1 MSEAKSKVDE
11 LREALAKRRAVADA
25 GSEPVAADAT
35 TPAEPT
41 EGEAAA
47 NGVPSGPDEGS
58 ARVQQAEAQAAV
70 ARDQYVRTLAE
81 FENFRKRAERERD
94 DAITFANERLLREV
108 MPVLDHLDEALG
120 TATASAA
127 NGETPAAM
135 RALAEGVELTQRQF
149 FAILNRFGF
158 EEVPAAVNL
167 KFDPAVH
174 EAVAQIDAEG
184 VASGAIV
191 VRHRRGYR
199 LNGRLLR
206 AALVVVAR

>member
-1 MSEAKSKVDE
+1 MSDAKSKVDE
-11 LREALAKRRAVADA
+11 LREALAKRRAVADV
-25 GSEPVAADAT
+25 SPEPAPA
-35 TPAEPT
+35 AEPA
-41 EGEAAA
+41 EGEAGA
-47 NGVPSGPDEGS
+47 NGASSVSDECS
-58 ARVQQAEAQAAV
+58 ARVQEAEAQAAA

-94 DAITFANERLLREV
+94 DAITFANERLLREL

-120 TATASAA
+120 TATANAA
-127 NGETPAAM
+127 NGETHAAM